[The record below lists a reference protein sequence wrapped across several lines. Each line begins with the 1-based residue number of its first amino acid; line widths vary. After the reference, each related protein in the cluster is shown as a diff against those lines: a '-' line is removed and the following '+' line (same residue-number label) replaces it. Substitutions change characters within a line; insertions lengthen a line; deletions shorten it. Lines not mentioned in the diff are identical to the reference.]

1 MIKTPDID
9 NILLLCHA
17 KQNECSLLHIQH
29 GNFVPLDWG
38 FTYTTILEETQE
50 VKKKK
55 KKAFQK

>member
-38 FTYTTILEETQE
+38 FTYTTILEET
-50 VKKKK
+50 
-55 KKAFQK
+55 

>member
-17 KQNECSLLHIQH
+17 KQNECSLLQIQH

-38 FTYTTILEETQE
+38 FTLYHDSRGDLGGG
-50 VKKKK
+50 
-55 KKAFQK
+55 